1 MVLQDIATD
10 LASIIQNMLTVVA
23 FLIGTCSFILGLTIQ
38 NASKMSLETYRY
50 LRMLILAMV
59 IPSIVTISYGVI
71 LVGSGLK
78 LSDLTYLL
86 LLIVLYVPAGV
97 IILLLSKTHSML
109 SK

>member
-1 MVLQDIATD
+1 MVLQDIATN
-10 LASIIQNMLTVVA
+10 LASIIQNMLTVVS

-38 NASKMSLETYRY
+38 NASKLSHETFGY

-59 IPSIVTISYGVI
+59 IPSVVTITYGVI

-78 LSDLTYLL
+78 LADITYLL
-86 LLIVLYVPAGV
+86 LLFVLYVPAGV
-97 IILLLSKTHSML
+97 IILLLTKTHSII